1 MEKIGENSKVLG
13 QGMFGKVLNV
23 KRDPCLKHLPAD
35 LSRVGL
41 KIEALK
47 QEWRAEQEPSRL
59 AEVTEIAK
67 KAADLGIGPAL
78 YDVFVTTNKDGGVE
92 IIKTI
97 EIVNGTTWAST
108 EWESSKQKAKALAD
122 LDKAIHTMNKAGI
135 IHHDLHSE
143 NVMVS
148 KKGRVYIIDYDMAKY
163 VQDEEIRELS
173 SFDNGAPNPW
183 EPKGAASDRG
193 CFYVFKK
200 LIEEGSIKLTDKK
213 NHSGGRRTRRRGR
226 GGSRRGRRNYS
237 RARSP
242 YVV

>member
-1 MEKIGENSKVLG
+1 LEKIGENSKVLG

-47 QEWRAEQEPSRL
+47 QEWRAEQEPARL

-78 YDVFVTTNKDGGVE
+78 YDVFVATNKGGGVD

-108 EWESSKQKAKALAD
+108 EWESPKQKAKALAD

-148 KKGRVYIIDYDMAKY
+148 KTGKIYIIDYDMAKY
-163 VQDEEIRELS
+163 VQEEEIRELS
-173 SFDNGAPNPW
+173 SFNSSVPAPW
-183 EPKGAASDRG
+183 EPKGVVSDKG
-193 CFYVFKK
+193 CLYVYKK
-200 LIEEGSIKLTDKK
+200 LIEEGSIKLS
-213 NHSGGRRTRRRGR
+213 NHNGGSRRTRRRR
-226 GGSRRGRRNYS
+226 Q
-237 RARSP
+237 
-242 YVV
+242 